1 MLEIIAI
8 AMSIIV
14 TTLVIGK
21 WKEDSR
27 GFYRFIKSKRR
38 ESIGIPPFKVNK
50 YQISDNDKAN
60 CLNNYF
66 SLMFTNKT

>member
-1 MLEIIAI
+1 
-8 AMSIIV
+8 MSIIV

-38 ESIGIPPFKVNK
+38 ESIGIPFLKVNK
-50 YQISDNDKAN
+50 DQIFSDDDKAN

-66 SLMFTNKT
+66 SSVFKMKG